1 MSTRRAASLA
11 LSLALAFALSADVA
25 SATSRDT
32 SRSTAAATPG
42 LEALVGQ
49 RMVVAM
55 QGTVPDT
62 GLLTRIRLGRVGGV
76 ILFGSNIVDASQVKA
91 LTATLQAAARAGGR
105 PPLLIATDQEGGLVR
120 RLSWAPPVLSA
131 QQLGGLSPSQIHG
144 AGRRTGSALHA
155 VGINLDL
162 APVADVPRTTT
173 NFIAAKH
180 RAFASNR
187 YRVADDA
194 TAFATG
200 LEAGGVLPAMK
211 HFPGLGRAGAV
222 STDDAVVRILATRA
236 AIDWDLFPYRI
247 ALGREVRPVIML
259 STAVYPAYSTNAAA
273 FSAAIGQTLLRQS
286 LGFGGVTITDSLNAA
301 ARVRGATSS
310 ATALRAAL
318 AGDDLL
324 LLTGSE
330 ADSGQAYLA
339 VLRAARAGTI
349 SLTDLQ
355 ASYKRIIRLKGR
367 I

>member
-1 MSTRRAASLA
+1 MSLV
-11 LSLALAFALSADVA
+11 LSAALAFALSANA
-25 SATSRDT
+25 ATAASRDST
-32 SRSTAAATPG
+32 PTTAAAAPG

-55 QGTVPDT
+55 RGTVPDA

-76 ILFGSNIVDASQVKA
+76 ILFGSNIVGASQVTA
-91 LTATLQAAARAGGR
+91 LTARLQAAARAGGR

-144 AGRRTGSALHA
+144 AGRRTGAALHA

-162 APVADVPRTTT
+162 APVADVPRTAT
-173 NFIAAKH
+173 NFIAAQH
-180 RAFASNR
+180 RAFSTNR
-187 YRVADDA
+187 YQVANDA
-194 TAFATG
+194 TAFSTG
-200 LEAGGVLPAMK
+200 LEADGVLPAMK

-247 ALGREVRPVIML
+247 ALGRAVRPLIML
-259 STAVYPAYSTNAAA
+259 STAVYPAYSSNAAA
-273 FSAAIGQTLLRQS
+273 FSVAIGQTLLRQD

-301 ARVRGATSS
+301 ANVRGVTSS

-349 SLTDLQ
+349 PLTDLQ
-355 ASYKRIIRLKGR
+355 VSYKRILRLKGR